1 MGWTGGGGWGG
12 GGGGGQ
18 LPKKLLRKEKAL
30 KNTMQSDSRK
40 RNREQINGKNC
51 VAQKNCPT
59 PEVNSIFFDGVGG
72 DFHFAGIFFP
82 AHCLCRIFFSAKP
95 SARILVDKHYF
106 LTFPSFLTAYM
117 WITCSKGHSCTFLIS
132 MNCFVDGTCFLA
144 CFDCICINPLCCGF

>member
-72 DFHFAGIFFP
+72 DFHFAGIFFSGS
-82 AHCLCRIFFSAKP
+82 LLMQDFFFGETLSTNFGGQTLFLDFSIIFNS
-95 SARILVDKHYF
+95 IHVDN
-106 LTFPSFLTAYM
+106 M
-117 WITCSKGHSCTFLIS
+117 Q
-132 MNCFVDGTCFLA
+132 
-144 CFDCICINPLCCGF
+144 